1 MTACCGAPVAAG
13 GGFWPN
19 EANVKA
25 RVQRQMI
32 SDVFISETKMVL
44 PALFFYFE
52 AVIPNERAE
61 SRAKLFI
68 FFCLACQFDLATPTA
83 FIVFTTNTNK
93 ARPVS

>member
-1 MTACCGAPVAAG
+1 VAAG

-25 RVQRQMI
+25 MVQREI
-32 SDVFISETKMVL
+32 IIDVFIVETKMGL

-52 AVIPNERAE
+52 AVIPNERVE

-68 FFCLACQFDLATPTA
+68 FFCLA
-83 FIVFTTNTNK
+83 
-93 ARPVS
+93 